1 MAAANSNTRLVA
13 TAAAA
18 LRPRRPRPPALQ
30 TRALTAHSTGRRR
43 RAQAAARP
51 SEGGDTEVAERRRRH
66 NCDPAGAGRRTVRAA
81 PEAPGTGPGPR
92 GSPWRPPPRASGRL
106 LPAGCDRRAPE
117 LRVAARVSRGPRT
130 PRMASD
136 VQACPAPG
144 WGSGTASASLLASG
158 KPRALAHR
166 RSEVSGGEQDYREP
180 RVGVHGKL
188 PQLQHRNL
196 GREESSRR
204 RRSRREG
211 GKAGVGGTLK

>member
-1 MAAANSNTRLVA
+1 MVA

-66 NCDPAGAGRRTVRAA
+66 NCDRARAERRTVRAA

-117 LRVAARVSRGPRT
+117 LRVAAGVLRGPRA

-136 VQACPAPG
+136 VHACPRRAG
-144 WGSGTASASLLASG
+144 GSGTASASLLAAG

-166 RSEVSGGEQDYREP
+166 RSKVSGGKQGYREP
-180 RVGVHGKL
+180 RVGVRGPL
-188 PQLQHRNL
+188 RQHQRRNL

-204 RRSRREG
+204 RQSRREG